1 MPGPLAGYRVVD
13 LSTMISGPMATMLL
27 GDQGADVIKVEA
39 PGSAR
44 DGISATFATTNRN
57 KRSIVLDLKDRA
69 GRETFD
75 ALVATADVFV
85 QNFRPGVA
93 ERMGI
98 GEASLR
104 ALRPDL
110 VYVSICGF
118 GETGPYARK
127 RVYDPLIQA
136 LSGLATIQGDR
147 GVGRPRMVR
156 LIVPDKVTALT
167 AAQAITAALLARE
180 RTGEGQHVRLSMID
194 AMVALAWP
202 EGMAG
207 LTFVEG
213 EKEIPRNAL
222 AQDLVYE
229 TADGWMTAGAV
240 SDSEWQGLARAL
252 EHPEWLEDDR
262 CDAGGA
268 RGLCEGA
275 TRPDGGGPQ
284 DTHDSR
290 VARTPGRRGGSL
302 CPDPPPLRDRE
313 ASTDPRERAARGE
326 RASGGRP
333 DPATAPGRPL
343 RPYPGRNRAP
353 GAHVGRAYA
362 GDPVRARTR
371 DEGVPGRRS
380 NVWQR
385 RLIAR
390 ASRVHIGL
398 RGLSTR
404 YSPDRDHRSS
414 TDVTDTVIDDSA
426 RKGRK
431 R

>member
-39 PGSAR
+39 PGRGDLVRHLGRAR

-252 EHPEWLEDDR
+252 EHPEWLEDERFVTPAGRVAYAKERLDQTAAVLKTRTTAEWLERLDAEEVPCAPILPLSEIVKHPQIRANELLVESEHPAAGRIRQPRPAARFDR
-262 CDAGGA
+262 TPAGIERPAPTLGEHTQEI
-268 RGLCEGA
+268 LCELGLE
-275 TRPDGGGPQ
+275 TR
-284 DTHDSR
+284 
-290 VARTPGRRGGSL
+290 
-302 CPDPPPLRDRE
+302 E
-313 ASTDPRERAARGE
+313 
-326 RASGGRP
+326 
-333 DPATAPGRPL
+333 
-343 RPYPGRNRAP
+343 
-353 GAHVGRAYA
+353 
-362 GDPVRARTR
+362 
-371 DEGVPGRRS
+371 
-380 NVWQR
+380 
-385 RLIAR
+385 
-390 ASRVHIGL
+390 
-398 RGLSTR
+398 
-404 YSPDRDHRSS
+404 SPDAAATSGSD
-414 TDVTDTVIDDSA
+414 A
-426 RKGRK
+426 
-431 R
+431 